1 MFKQWKWIVG
11 LICAAMV
18 IYITSTTLITQREL
32 ARFVGGVIPGVTE
45 DGFFEWWQTWW
56 WVFVKGYHVTE
67 FFALTLVAGLA
78 LRCFGVGKW
87 ITGAAVLAV
96 LYACTDEWHQTFVP
110 ARGGRVTDVLI
121 DCIGIGLAALLMV
134 WRIRKAS
141 RAMDELP
148 EKE

>member
-32 ARFVGGVIPGVTE
+32 ARFVAGVIPGVTE

-121 DCIGIGLAALLMV
+121 DCIGIGLAALLME
-134 WRIRKAS
+134 WRLRKAS

>member
-32 ARFVGGVIPGVTE
+32 ARFVAGVIPGVTE

-87 ITGAAVLAV
+87 ITGASVLAV